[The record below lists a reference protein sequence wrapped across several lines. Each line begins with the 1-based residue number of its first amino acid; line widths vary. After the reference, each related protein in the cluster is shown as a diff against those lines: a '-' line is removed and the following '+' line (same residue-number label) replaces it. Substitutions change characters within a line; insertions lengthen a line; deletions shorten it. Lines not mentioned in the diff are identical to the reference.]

1 MKVNKVVRYLVKDYG
16 WSNTDKFTDIQLEL
30 IKDVADIVS
39 NRLEQLVMPKTA
51 DKLLEPYRRT
61 LRVIYT
67 WATFENGELLVPK
80 HVEKLIEKLDL
91 NPKQ

>member
-1 MKVNKVVRYLVKDYG
+1 MKVNKIVRYLVKDYG
-16 WSNTDKFTDIQLEL
+16 WSDTDKFTDMQLEL

-51 DKLLEPYRRT
+51 DKLEPYKRV

-67 WATFENGELLVPK
+67 WATFESGELLVPK
-80 HVEKLIEKLDL
+80 HVEKLIDKLDL
-91 NPKQ
+91 KPKQ